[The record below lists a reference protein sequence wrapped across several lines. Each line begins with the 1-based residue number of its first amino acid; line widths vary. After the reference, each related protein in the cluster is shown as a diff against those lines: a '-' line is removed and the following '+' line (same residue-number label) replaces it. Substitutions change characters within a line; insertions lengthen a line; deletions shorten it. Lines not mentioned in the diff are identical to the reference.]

1 MNDYN
6 ILALGWLEK
15 KCHFGT
21 KLRRNWCHFGTMR
34 WRLGL
39 AFRCSSGRSHLQA
52 GLASVFATWARF
64 CLPVVRVIGLAFRC
78 SRGRSH
84 LQACLASN
92 SPPDCSPTAK
102 LRALLCRFKQKTQ
115 SRGLGFPFDTATW
128 ARTKDLLLRRQL
140 LYPTELLPHAQKYR
154 SFFTDLC
161 KGETEDCRNNGR
173 QPKS

>member
-21 KLRRNWCHFGTMR
+21 KLRKDWCHFGTIC

-39 AFRCSSGRSHLQA
+39 ALRRFQGGSRLRA
-52 GLASVFATWARF
+52 G
-64 CLPVVRVIGLAFRC
+64 
-78 SRGRSH
+78 
-84 LQACLASN
+84 LASN

-102 LRALLCRFKQKTQ
+102 LLAHRVTKFKQKTQ
-115 SRGLGFPFDTATW
+115 PRGLGFPFDTATW

-140 LYPTELLPHAQKYR
+140 LYPTELLPHALKYI
-154 SFFTDLC
+154 SFFADLC
-161 KGETEDCRNNGR
+161 KGRKKDCRNNVR